1 MTWFVI
7 IAAVMTAMALAWVVP
22 PLLRR
27 RGHGGMVSRQ
37 GSNLAVL
44 RDQLAELDA
53 DLRNGTI
60 APEQHAR
67 ARGEL
72 ERRTLEDATVD
83 PQAGG
88 GEKAGGRAAAVLVGI
103 LIPSLALLLYLLTGN
118 PDGLEPAGIHG
129 DAAATPAQVE
139 QMVSR
144 LAARLEASPDDPNG
158 WSLLGRSYYAMGRYA
173 EAVKAYARAVQLNS
187 EDAGLYADYADALAM
202 SLGRRVDDQ
211 VLLLVNQALK
221 IDPDHLKALVM
232 GASAAFDRQ
241 DYKTALTYLERLQRQ
256 VPPDTQLGRMVAERA
271 EEVRARAGGKTEAP
285 VAGKTEGTCPG
296 QDWSACRRSGVRTDD
311 QGARRS
317 EPCAGGESRCHGHC
331 VHSGPRAPG
340 PAHAARGD
348 AAPGKGSS
356 LRIHAGGRTGDV
368 AGNEALEVQRGGHR
382 RARIEERQCDPPKR
396 RSAGRHRQRQA
407 WGEQRQRCNRYG
419 RSLMPAS
426 VTSEPENGN
435 SATEDTENTERF
447 KDLNRHA
454 ARTRLVRHSK
464 HLATLIFLCELCDLC
479 G

>member
-1 MTWFVI
+1 VTWFVI
-7 IAAVMTAMALAWVVP
+7 IAAVMTAVALAWVVP

-144 LAARLEASPDDPNG
+144 LAARLEASPEDPNG

-241 DYKTALTYLERLQRQ
+241 DYKTALTYLERLQRH
-256 VPPDTQLGRMVAERA
+256 VPPDTQLGRMVTERA

-285 VAGKTEGTCPG
+285 AGGKTET
-296 QDWSACRRSGVRTDD
+296 SATGKTETSATGKTEV
-311 QGARRS
+311 
-317 EPCAGGESRCHGHC
+317 P
-331 VHSGPRAPG
+331 
-340 PAHAARGD
+340 
-348 AAPGKGSS
+348 APGKTGAPAAVAASGLTIKGRVALS
-356 LRIHAGGRTGDV
+356 PALAGKAAATDTVFIV
-368 AGNEALEVQRGGHR
+368 ARAPQGPRMPLAVMR
-382 RARIEERQCDPPKR
+382 RQ
-396 RSAGRHRQRQA
+396 
-407 WGEQRQRCNRYG
+407 
-419 RSLMPAS
+419 
-426 VTSEPENGN
+426 V
-435 SATEDTENTERF
+435 
-447 KDLNRHA
+447 KDLPFEFTLGDEQA
-454 ARTRLVRHSK
+454 MSPEMKLSKFSEAVIVARVSK
-464 HLATLIFLCELCDLC
+464 SGNAIPQSGDLQGVTGNVKLGASDVNVLIDTVMP
-479 G
+479 

>member
-37 GSNLAVL
+37 DSNLAVL
-44 RDQLAELDA
+44 RDQLAELDT

-72 ERRTLEDATVD
+72 ERRTLEDATGD

-173 EAVKAYARAVQLNS
+173 DAVKAYARAVQLNS

-202 SLGRRVDDQ
+202 SQGRRVDDQ
-211 VLLLVNQALK
+211 VLLLINQALK

-241 DYKTALTYLERLQRQ
+241 DYKAALTYLERLQRQ

-285 VAGKTEGTCPG
+285 ATGKTEAPATGKTEVPAP
-296 QDWSACRRSGVRTDD
+296 DKTAAPAAAAASGATIKGRVVLSPALAGKVAATDTVFIV
-311 QGARRS
+311 ARA
-317 EPCAGGESRCHGHC
+317 PA
-331 VHSGPRAPG
+331 GPRMPLA
-340 PAHAARGD
+340 
-348 AAPGKGSS
+348 
-356 LRIHAGGRTGDV
+356 V
-368 AGNEALEVQRGGHR
+368 MR
-382 RARIEERQCDPPKR
+382 RQ
-396 RSAGRHRQRQA
+396 
-407 WGEQRQRCNRYG
+407 
-419 RSLMPAS
+419 
-426 VTSEPENGN
+426 V
-435 SATEDTENTERF
+435 
-447 KDLNRHA
+447 KDLPFEFTLGDEQA
-454 ARTRLVRHSK
+454 MSPEMKLSKFSEAVIVARVSK
-464 HLATLIFLCELCDLC
+464 SGNAIPQSGDLQGVTGNVKLGASNVNVLIDTVVP
-479 G
+479 